1 MLSGIVIATRIEAV
15 MNMRVISAPSIPL
28 PRVASARLVSVGAV
42 VFLANAGLL
51 VLQLVAGRLLAPFV
65 GSSLETWTS
74 IIGAFLA
81 GIAVGNAVGGRL
93 ADRHAS
99 RRLLAIVVACG
110 GVAALWTV
118 GFAEL
123 LVATGVHRSLPLG
136 ARIPILA
143 AILCFPPGFI
153 LSLPT
158 PLAFRLGLP
167 DVRHAGRV
175 AGLVFALST
184 LGCLVGNYVTG
195 FYLIPEFTVNEI
207 VFWIAGM
214 LFIVAGVLFIA
225 AQLTMDDRPAADT
238 SEGTGGDHRGVK
250 AVLSLRG
257 AYLIVFL
264 ASFAGMTLELAG
276 ARLLAQVLGVS
287 LYTWTGL
294 IGVMLAG
301 TATGNW
307 LGGLLA
313 DRAAKSSD
321 PHAGSFRLALCL
333 SLAAIAVLL
342 TWGLDYLVR
351 SAIME
356 RFESLDYVLYTGP
369 LTLRVL
375 VWTIALFF
383 LPMFLLG
390 TVSPQVIRLTVPD
403 VSHAARVAGRVYA
416 WSTVGAIVGTFAT
429 GFLLI
434 SELGM
439 HRTILLAAAL
449 PVIAAVRAA
458 KVWERPATLYT
469 LSIVAGGVVAGLFL
483 VRNSSKESSYYTIA
497 VKETNYYTITVSE
510 VWYGYDI
517 VVRKLI
523 LDTLIHSTVMK
534 DHPRY
539 LEYVHEHTQVEFLQA
554 VQARHPESQRVLVI
568 GGGGYTFP
576 RAARSIVPTS
586 QVDVVEIDKG
596 VTEIA
601 YDHLFLDRTDTSI
614 ETYNMDGRQFVAE
627 RAERGHYHLVTLDAV
642 NDLAV
647 PSHLLTKEF
656 NDAVKLTLTPDGVYL
671 LTVIDHLYEGQLW
684 RAAVHT
690 LRKTFAH
697 VELLTHYDD
706 YNPND
711 RQVYVIYASDTPLDL
726 GLLRQ
731 QVSAM
736 REKEYGATQLHAAA
750 AGAAGANAKLGELYT
765 RHLPGGS
772 FEDMLTD
779 RPAVILTDQFAPVD
793 YMMAD
798 VFSRRTRK

>member
-1 MLSGIVIATRIEAV
+1 
-15 MNMRVISAPSIPL
+15 MNMRVVSAPAIPM
-28 PRVASARLVSVGAV
+28 PRVGSARLVGVGAV

-99 RRLLAIVVACG
+99 RRLLALVVACG

-123 LVATGVHRSLPLG
+123 LAATSVHQTLPLDV
-136 ARIPILA
+136 RIPILA

-158 PLAFRLGLP
+158 PLAFRLGLS

-195 FYLIPEFTVNEI
+195 FYLIPNLTVNEI
-207 VFWIAGM
+207 VFATAGFM
-214 LFIVAGVLFIA
+214 FATALATSVLLTTEVKATGDGPGADRRDAKGVLA
-225 AQLTMDDRPAADT
+225 LPR
-238 SEGTGGDHRGVK
+238 
-250 AVLSLRG
+250 

-301 TATGNW
+301 TASGNW
-307 LGGLLA
+307 IGGLVA
-313 DRAAKSSD
+313 DRAAKSAD
-321 PHAGSFRLALCL
+321 PQAGPFRLALAL
-333 SLAAIAVLL
+333 SLAAIAVLMGLGLYFL
-342 TWGLDYLVR
+342 TYRDIMQG
-351 SAIME
+351 SA
-356 RFESLDYVLYTGP
+356 SLDYALYTGP

-375 VWTIALFF
+375 VWTTALFF

-390 TVSPQVIRLTVPD
+390 TISPQVIRLAVPD

-416 WSTVGAIVGTFAT
+416 WSTAGAIAGTFAT

-439 HRTILLAAAL
+439 HRTMLLAAAL
-449 PVIAAVRAA
+449 PVIAAILAA
-458 KVWERPATLYT
+458 NVWERPATLYT
-469 LSIVAGGVVAGLFL
+469 LSIVAGGVVAGVFL
-483 VRNSSKESSYYTIA
+483 VRNNARDTNYYTVA
-497 VKETNYYTITVSE
+497 VRETNYYTITVNE
-510 VWYGYDI
+510 IWYGDVI
-517 VVRKLI
+517 VRKLV

-534 DHPRY
+534 DNPRY
-539 LEYVHEHTQVEFLQA
+539 LEYVHEYTQLEFLHA
-554 VQARHPESQRVLVI
+554 AWSRHPESQQVLVI

-576 RAARSIVPTS
+576 RCARTVIPTS
-586 QVDVVEIDKG
+586 QIDVVEIDKG

-601 YDHLFLDRTDTSI
+601 YEHLFLDPKLEIQSHH
-614 ETYNMDGRQFVAE
+614 MDGRQFVAE
-627 RAERGHYHLVTLDAV
+627 RAKRGHYHVVTLDAV

-671 LTVIDHLYEGQLW
+671 LTVIDHLKDGQLW

-697 VELLTHYDD
+697 VELLTHYEQYDAE
-706 YNPND
+706 N
-711 RQVYVIYASDTPLDL
+711 RQVYVIYAAESPLDL
-726 GLLRQ
+726 AALRR
-731 QVSAM
+731 QVLAA
-736 REKEYGATQLHAAA
+736 REKEYGLADTHGAF
-750 AGAAGANAKLGELYT
+750 AGAAVVESSMAYLYT
-765 RHLPGGS
+765 RRLPDGE
-772 FEDMLTD
+772 FEKLLAMQ
-779 RPAVILTDQFAPVD
+779 PAVVLTDQFTPVD

-798 VFSRRTRK
+798 VFSRREARKVR